1 MWWGS
6 EDSSLQ
12 TSVSTHQTSGNKIL
26 HTLIAVTIHAR
37 TKDCPGVVPPGI
49 TPVIPAL

>member
-1 MWWGS
+1 MGWGS

-26 HTLIAVTIHAR
+26 HTLSSQSPFMPELRTAR
-37 TKDCPGVVPPGI
+37 VRCLLG
-49 TPVIPAL
+49 LCL